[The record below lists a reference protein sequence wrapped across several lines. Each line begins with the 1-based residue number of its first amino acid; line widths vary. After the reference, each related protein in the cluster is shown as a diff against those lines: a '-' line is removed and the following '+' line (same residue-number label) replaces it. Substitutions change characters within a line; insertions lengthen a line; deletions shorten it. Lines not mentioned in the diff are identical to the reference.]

1 MNFNSII
8 FVLLFFPLVSIGY
21 YLTPHRFRWAL
32 LLAASCWFYMSFVP
46 AYILILGFVI
56 VIDYCAGI
64 WIARSTGRRRKLF
77 LTASIVANVS
87 VLCVFK
93 YYGFLND
100 NIAAIAQFIGWN
112 YSSTALN
119 IVLPIGLSFHTF
131 QSMSYTIEVYRGKQ
145 QPERRFEILA
155 LYVLFYPQL
164 VAGPIERPQSL
175 LRQLREHHH
184 FDYDQIT
191 GGLKLMA
198 WGFFQKMVIAD
209 AIATITGPVFAA
221 PESYHG
227 LSLIVVTALFSVQV
241 FCDFAGY
248 SDIALGCAQVIGF
261 RLATNF
267 RQPFLATSVA
277 SFWSRWHISL
287 STWFRDYL
295 YIPACR
301 KWTRPIQRHIALTG
315 VFALI
320 GLWHGASWTFII
332 WGVLNAGMMILSTTT
347 KSIRKTIATRTGI
360 VQHPRLH
367 TLVQIALAFVAINI
381 PGVFFPATTT
391 GNALYMLANM
401 VPRNPLAELMALG
414 SLPQLL
420 TLAVLLIILMAVQIG
435 REGRGLRNLISMQP
449 VWVRWPIYSTGLAV
463 VLLFKQ
469 STSPEFVYFQ
479 F

>member
-1 MNFNSII
+1 MGFNSVV

-46 AYILILGFVI
+46 VYILILAFVI
-56 VIDYCAGI
+56 LIDYCAGI
-64 WIARSTGRRRKLF
+64 CIGGSTGRRRKLF
-77 LTASIVANVS
+77 LAASIAANVS

-93 YYGFLND
+93 YYGFVAENLT
-100 NIAAIAQFIGWN
+100 AVAGLIGWN
-112 YSSTALN
+112 YSLDALN
-119 IVLPIGLSFHTF
+119 IIMPLGLSFHTF

-175 LRQLREHHH
+175 LRQLREHHN
-184 FDYDQIT
+184 FDYDQIVS
-191 GGLKLMA
+191 GLKLMA

-221 PESYHG
+221 PDAYHG
-227 LSLIVVTALFSVQV
+227 LSLSIATVLFSVQI

-248 SDIALGCAQVIGF
+248 SDIAIGSAQVIGF
-261 RLATNF
+261 RLSTNF

-277 SFWSRWHISL
+277 VFWSRWHISL
-287 STWFRDYL
+287 SSWFRDYL
-295 YIPACR
+295 YMPACR
-301 KWTRPIQRHIALTG
+301 KWDRPMQRNLASIG
-315 VFALI
+315 IFALI

-332 WGVLNAGMMILSTTT
+332 WGVFNGSVMVMSKLTRSF
-347 KSIRKTIATRTGI
+347 RKGLATRTGLTRR
-360 VQHPRLH
+360 PRLH
-367 TLVQIALAFVAINI
+367 TLVQIVLTFFAVNI
-381 PGVFFPATTT
+381 PGVFFPAATLQ
-391 GNALYMLANM
+391 NAMYVLANM
-401 VPRNPLAELMALG
+401 VPRDPWAELMALG

-420 TLAVLLIILMAVQIG
+420 TIAVLLVSLMAVQVSRERG
-435 REGRGLRNLISMQP
+435 RLRDFISLQP
-449 VWVRWPIYSTGLAV
+449 VWVRWPVYAAGLISI
-463 VLLFKQ
+463 VLLKQ